1 MIRLLRRL
9 IDGPDDGLP
18 AQLARLKQ
26 ATADLQ
32 KPRYV
37 YAEPERDEIKP
48 SCCHIYGDA
57 DLIALEL
64 KREREQQAQPKNV
77 RVFARS
83 VRS

>member
-32 KPRYV
+32 KPRV
-37 YAEPERDEIKP
+37 IYAKPERDEINEACVHLW
-48 SCCHIYGDA
+48 SDN
-57 DLIALEL
+57 DLIAEEIKLEQAGQKVMPF
-64 KREREQQAQPKNV
+64 KRGKK
-77 RVFARS
+77 
-83 VRS
+83 